1 MPPSATD
8 PVEELHP
15 KAGRKTKAVVGTTAL
30 RVAVPTAL
38 EHWIRGPPAPTWSVT
53 LSITTRM
60 GREMILKAGHKFSK
74 HPPETHDDLIRQIRK
89 TRFVDPLSAVHP
101 DKARGGTI
109 SKHNLVV
116 PRRPQEGVLK
126 EVAEKET
133 GKRVLRGEWVFAEW
147 LLDPAGPPPRPQ
159 VILHLHGGA
168 HVLQDLRG
176 YREFNAQ
183 VSMMTRCR
191 VYSIDYRL
199 APEAVFPESLFDA
212 MTAYY
217 YLTEDLKVPPSDIV
231 LSGDS
236 AGGGIVLQLAMYL
249 RDQGFPQVG
258 GLMLLS
264 PWLDLTTSFGS
275 WHENRHRDFL
285 TIDSE
290 TEPLH
295 PPRLYVSPVW
305 PTTGKSMHDFHERV
319 VHPYVS
325 PALAPLTALR
335 DLPPTLVHTG
345 GCERLRDEQT
355 VFVRRARLAN
365 PGNEITHQL
374 WIDGVHTFASVQAT
388 ISGASA
394 QKEVGAW
401 IERLYEHRPSGQ
413 AQDAP
418 WARDIDRAVSIER
431 EGRLLRGG
439 KIKPFKKATTKWRY
453 DRQFERMPDIQVQP
467 TGFTAEARAA
477 ADEANSV
484 KGPLGLTEV
493 FRPVRA
499 TRRERRR
506 KAKEQK
512 AMQDKSGQFS

>member
-15 KAGRKTKAVVGTTAL
+15 KAGRKTKAVVVTTAA
-30 RVAVPTAL
+30 RVAVPVAL
-38 EHWIRGPPAPTWSVT
+38 QHWIRGPPSPTWSVT

-74 HPPETHDDLIRQIRK
+74 HPPATRDDLIRQIRK
-89 TRFVDPLSAVHP
+89 TRFVDPLSAVKP
-101 DKARGGTI
+101 DEVRGGTI
-109 SKHNLVV
+109 WRHDIVV

-126 EVAEKET
+126 EVARRET
-133 GKRVLRGEWVFAEW
+133 GKRILRGEWVLAEW

-176 YREFNAQ
+176 YREYNAQ

-191 VYSIDYRL
+191 VYCIDYRL
-199 APEAVFPESLFDA
+199 APEAVFPESLLDA

-217 YLTEDLKVPPSDIV
+217 YLTENIKVPPSDII

-236 AGGGIVLQLAMYL
+236 AGGGIVVQLAMFL

-264 PWLDLTTSFGS
+264 PWLDLTTSFES
-275 WHENRHRDFL
+275 WHENRNRDFL

-305 PTTGKSMHDFHERV
+305 PTTEDSMRDFHEQV
-319 VHPYVS
+319 KHPYVS
-325 PALAPLTALR
+325 PALAPLSALR
-335 DLPPTLVHTG
+335 NLPPTLIHTG

-355 VFVRRARLAN
+355 VFARRVRLSDPCN
-365 PGNEITHQL
+365 DVQHQL
-374 WIDGVHTFASVQAT
+374 WVDGVHTFASMQST

-401 IERLYEHRPSGQ
+401 LERLCERRPSELGRD
-413 AQDAP
+413 AQ
-418 WARDIDRAVSIER
+418 WAGEVDRAVTIER
-431 EGRLLRGG
+431 EGRLLRGA
-439 KIKPFKKATTKWRY
+439 KIKPFEKATTKWRY
-453 DRQFERMPDIQVQP
+453 DRSVERMPEIRVKPD
-467 TGFTAEARAA
+467 GCAEARTAA
-477 ADEANSV
+477 EQANSV
-484 KGPLGLTEV
+484 NEALGLTEV
-493 FRPVRA
+493 FRPRKA

-506 KAKEQK
+506 KDEIGRAHV
-512 AMQDKSGQFS
+512 